1 MGADFDH
8 RWTQAREHVLAMKEL
23 WTQDAAE
30 FHGRYVDFPAVRC
43 NPKPAQKP
51 HLPVLL
57 GGNARRV
64 LNRVVAWGD
73 GWLPIRT
80 SPEDIKAARAT
91 LSELAEVAGRDPNSI
106 NITVSGLTPDR
117 DLIDRFEEAGADR
130 VLVRA
135 AGPDQAGVLSDLEEI
150 ARKVLS

>member
-1 MGADFDH
+1 MV
-8 RWTQAREHVLAMKEL
+8 Q
-23 WTQDAAE
+23 
-30 FHGRYVDFPAVRC
+30 
-43 NPKPAQKP
+43 
-51 HLPVLL
+51 
-57 GGNARRV
+57 
-64 LNRVVAWGD
+64 WGD

-80 SPEDIKAARAT
+80 KPEDIKAARAT

-117 DLIDRFEEAGADR
+117 DLIHRFEEAGADR

-135 AGPDQAGVLSDLEEI
+135 TGSDQAGVLSDLEEI